1 MISESGA
8 FASETKFRYRG
19 YYYDSETG
27 FYYLQSRYYD
37 PSICRFISADQYELV
52 LSLSKILGQI
62 NLYAYCNNNPV
73 MFTDESGEGII
84 GVLIACFIISGVIFG
99 GIAGGLDSTN
109 TGWGLVGDILIGG
122 VKGGLIAAAWALSF
136 AGGAM
141 VGFGLGSVGG
151 ALALAGGGIMGGGA
165 VAGMATAIA
174 GVGVIVLG
182 KTLAQAIS
190 GFRFAKQSRESQKE
204 RSTDKP
210 SWVNRD
216 MVDPNLSS
224 EQNVKNILNEVCGPG
239 GWDKS
244 SPEYSKIL
252 KWIRRSL
259 KIK

>member
-1 MISESGA
+1 
-8 FASETKFRYRG
+8 
-19 YYYDSETG
+19 
-27 FYYLQSRYYD
+27 
-37 PSICRFISADQYELV
+37 
-52 LSLSKILGQI
+52 
-62 NLYAYCNNNPV
+62 

-84 GVLIACFIISGVIFG
+84 GILIACFIISGVILG
-99 GIAGGLDSTN
+99 AIDGGLNSTN

-136 AGGAM
+136 YSGGSLI
-141 VGFGLGSVGG
+141 GTGLSSVGG
-151 ALALAGGGIMGGGA
+151 TLALAGGGIMGGGA

-182 KTLAQAIS
+182 KTLAKAIS
-190 GFRFAKQSRESQKE
+190 GFRFSKKAKETPKE

-224 EQNVKNILNEVCGPG
+224 EQNVKKILDEVCGPG
-239 GWDKS
+239 GWKKGTS
-244 SPEYSKIL
+244 QEYSKIL
-252 KWIRRSL
+252 KWIRRTL

>member
-1 MISESGA
+1 
-8 FASETKFRYRG
+8 
-19 YYYDSETG
+19 
-27 FYYLQSRYYD
+27 
-37 PSICRFISADQYELV
+37 
-52 LSLSKILGQI
+52 
-62 NLYAYCNNNPV
+62 

-84 GVLIACFIISGVIFG
+84 GILIACFIISGVILG
-99 GIAGGLDSTN
+99 AIDGGLNSTN

-141 VGFGLGSVGG
+141 VGAGLGSVGG

-182 KTLAQAIS
+182 KTLAKAIS
-190 GFRFAKQSRESQKE
+190 GFRFAKQSKESKKD

-239 GWDKS
+239 GWDKYS
-244 SPEYSKIL
+244 HEYSKIL